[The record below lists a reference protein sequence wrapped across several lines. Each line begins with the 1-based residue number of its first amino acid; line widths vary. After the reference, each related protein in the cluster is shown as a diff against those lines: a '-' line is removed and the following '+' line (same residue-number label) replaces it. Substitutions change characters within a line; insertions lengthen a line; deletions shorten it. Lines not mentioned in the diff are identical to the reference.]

1 MPSAAS
7 DIEKSIKRR
16 DENQFRYVLNVL
28 YRRWYFVLLGA
39 LLGAIVF
46 GLVGLAKHE
55 RVTLYT
61 AETQL
66 DVRPS
71 MWETIPLGPGAP
83 PRAQA
88 LITNPRTIAIDIVRA
103 LVQQDIAAGETW
115 GQLATEEEY
124 ENAAEDVAASLQ
136 IQPDNELNTVTITC
150 QRTDERE
157 ASSIAEFAAR
167 ALIQKHRQT
176 QIETEREKLA
186 FVQAQLEKVQQ
197 ELEQKEQ
204 EEWRFREA
212 MGFRQHDRILE
223 RLEEWNEE
231 LIEAQTTK
239 EQLLTRLESVKAQLE
254 SKDAEL
260 PNALGQVTDAVVKD
274 LLADLDE
281 LVSEELTMSIQYTDA
296 FPDLQEL
303 REEIADKKTEVLQ
316 AMQQLEHGVDGGSVV
331 WREREDLSQ
340 EYRQLQ
346 LEIMALDIRA
356 ETIQKLLRD
365 RRQDLPELAD
375 LNFEHQRL
383 LRAVEK
389 QRSVFDKL
397 LDSELELRTALDRGK
412 GELTRQMPVR
422 TQSVQTQNISLAA
435 TVAIGA
441 LVGVLAGLGAAIMME
456 MNDTSIQS
464 IEDVTECTGLEVIG
478 TIPSMRFGKGRRGR
492 KRGDYVPIT
501 DEDQI
506 HACVVTQHDPKSP
519 VSEAYRTLRTRFQ
532 LATIQEKPR
541 TVLVTSA
548 VPGEG
553 KTTTAVNMAVT
564 FADSGMRVLLI
575 DTDLRRPNV
584 HHVLRMERGPGL
596 ADLLREDL
604 DPHSII
610 RPTRVENLWMASSGR
625 VPPNPSELIGS
636 DKMRRLMRDLGEEFD
651 LVMCDAPS
659 ILVVT
664 DPVLMAKDVDT
675 VVLVVSAK
683 YARRETVAHAKKLLE
698 TANANIAGV
707 VLNGL
712 AANRRHYYYS
722 YYYDEDANERRR
734 RKWYPQ

>member
-1 MPSAAS
+1 M
-7 DIEKSIKRR
+7 
-16 DENQFRYVLNVL
+16 
-28 YRRWYFVLLGA
+28 
-39 LLGAIVF
+39 
-46 GLVGLAKHE
+46 
-55 RVTLYT
+55 
-61 AETQL
+61 
-66 DVRPS
+66 
-71 MWETIPLGPGAP
+71 
-83 PRAQA
+83 
-88 LITNPRTIAIDIVRA
+88 
-103 LVQQDIAAGETW
+103 
-115 GQLATEEEY
+115 
-124 ENAAEDVAASLQ
+124 
-136 IQPDNELNTVTITC
+136 
-150 QRTDERE
+150 
-157 ASSIAEFAAR
+157 
-167 ALIQKHRQT
+167 
-176 QIETEREKLA
+176 
-186 FVQAQLEKVQQ
+186 
-197 ELEQKEQ
+197 
-204 EEWRFREA
+204 
-212 MGFRQHDRILE
+212 
-223 RLEEWNEE
+223 
-231 LIEAQTTK
+231 
-239 EQLLTRLESVKAQLE
+239 
-254 SKDAEL
+254 
-260 PNALGQVTDAVVKD
+260 
-274 LLADLDE
+274 
-281 LVSEELTMSIQYTDA
+281 
-296 FPDLQEL
+296 
-303 REEIADKKTEVLQ
+303 
-316 AMQQLEHGVDGGSVV
+316 
-331 WREREDLSQ
+331 
-340 EYRQLQ
+340 
-346 LEIMALDIRA
+346 
-356 ETIQKLLRD
+356 
-365 RRQDLPELAD
+365 
-375 LNFEHQRL
+375 
-383 LRAVEK
+383 
-389 QRSVFDKL
+389 
-397 LDSELELRTALDRGK
+397 
-412 GELTRQMPVR
+412 
-422 TQSVQTQNISLAA
+422 
-435 TVAIGA
+435 
-441 LVGVLAGLGAAIMME
+441 LAGLGAAIMME

-506 HACVVTQHDPKSP
+506 HACIVTQHDPKSP